1 MSTTK
6 ELICV
11 VCPAGCNIKV
21 ELDGEGK
28 IVSVT
33 GNTCFRGKEYAES
46 EVTNPTRTLTSTVPV
61 YFSENAEPVMLPV
74 RTNRP
79 IPRGKLGEAMEI
91 IHKTKV
97 VSAEGVKVGG
107 VVIADFS
114 RKLGIEGDVDLIAC
128 KSVAPHK

>member
-1 MSTTK
+1 MNTTK
-6 ELICV
+6 ELTCV
-11 VCPAGCNIKV
+11 VCPAGCSIKV

-46 EVTNPTRTLTSTVPV
+46 EITNPTRTLTSTVPV

-74 RTNRP
+74 RTNKP
-79 IPRGKLGEAMEI
+79 IPKGKLGEAMEI

-97 VSAEGVKVGG
+97 TSPDGVKIGS
-107 VVIADFS
+107 VVIANFS
-114 RKLGIEGDVDLIAC
+114 RTLGIEDEVDLIAC
-128 KSVAPHK
+128 KSITPNK